1 MKNLMLILILLTF
14 SAVNAKSAKK
24 SAEKSRE
31 LKKYEETYKYLE
43 DNYSDALIVDS
54 TTAPYKEY
62 MDKFNS
68 FKKMGRYIQSKLEKK
83 GVVGFDLN
91 KYSSMYYDEFKV
103 AKGINKTAGWDRK
116 NKTKTTRNMSYAKN
130 ILKNYINELATMEYP
145 NIKWEDPKRKS
156 FVYFQTLFKNYDK
169 MLTSV
174 LEQFQDVSN
183 KGWYDKRVKNI
194 QASERY
200 KDFNNSLIEMQSI
213 GYKIDRAAKLKK
225 IQNITLGNHARKLK
239 EIFRDL
245 EVIIDENKLAKEKL
259 LSKKGRNRNR
269 KIDENAK
276 LIEKKYYIK
285 KIEEQIAFLKK
296 HDFEL
301 IDKYKKSINMGEDN
315 NEDENDTNIDTAT
328 KDSEN
333 EEETSVI
340 VSADIKEQRENILS
354 AENTSYSEIV
364 LKYKKTLN
372 KSEIEKFKKIKKSF
386 SDKGYSDD
394 ISGFC
399 AVRKLHDSL
408 K

>member
-1 MKNLMLILILLTF
+1 
-14 SAVNAKSAKK
+14 
-24 SAEKSRE
+24 
-31 LKKYEETYKYLE
+31 
-43 DNYSDALIVDS
+43 
-54 TTAPYKEY
+54 
-62 MDKFNS
+62 
-68 FKKMGRYIQSKLEKK
+68 
-83 GVVGFDLN
+83 
-91 KYSSMYYDEFKV
+91 
-103 AKGINKTAGWDRK
+103 
-116 NKTKTTRNMSYAKN
+116 
-130 ILKNYINELATMEYP
+130 
-145 NIKWEDPKRKS
+145 
-156 FVYFQTLFKNYDK
+156 
-169 MLTSV
+169 
-174 LEQFQDVSN
+174 
-183 KGWYDKRVKNI
+183 
-194 QASERY
+194 
-200 KDFNNSLIEMQSI
+200 
-213 GYKIDRAAKLKK
+213 
-225 IQNITLGNHARKLK
+225 
-239 EIFRDL
+239 L